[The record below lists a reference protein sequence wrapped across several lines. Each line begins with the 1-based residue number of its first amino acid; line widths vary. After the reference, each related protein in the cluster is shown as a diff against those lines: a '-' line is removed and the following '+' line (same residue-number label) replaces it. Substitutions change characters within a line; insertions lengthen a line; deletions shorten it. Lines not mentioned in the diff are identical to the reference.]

1 MSRSENFN
9 KIIDSIK
16 SKVSGDDASAI
27 KSELSQ
33 VSALF
38 EDTIASLSGFGSENK
53 EKRLEIT
60 KLEKDNRQLRADLD
74 NVQSEFDTFKESQD
88 STELESL
95 REYKANVLAQSKN
108 TFMKQFDTITEHDKF
123 SKVKK
128 FFTLP
133 DADEEGK
140 YDLSSLADED
150 IEKNINQLN
159 QLNDIDYFDTQTP
172 EAQEEVKNKAFGKS
186 QPKPA
191 DFQTQLDSVETMEDL
206 EKLNN
211 NIT

>member
-53 EKRLEIT
+53 EKRLEVT

-108 TFMKQFDTITEHDKF
+108 TFMKQFDTITEHAKF

-150 IEKNINQLN
+150 IEKNKISSR
-159 QLNDIDYFDTQTP
+159 T
-172 EAQEEVKNKAFGKS
+172 
-186 QPKPA
+186 
-191 DFQTQLDSVETMEDL
+191 FQ
-206 EKLNN
+206 K
-211 NIT
+211 